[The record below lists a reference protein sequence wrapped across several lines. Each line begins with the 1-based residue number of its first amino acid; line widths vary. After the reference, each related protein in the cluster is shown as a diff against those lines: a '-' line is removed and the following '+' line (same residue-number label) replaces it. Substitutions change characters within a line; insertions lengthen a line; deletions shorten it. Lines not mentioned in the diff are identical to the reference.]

1 MSGLIFR
8 VYMLGPI
15 FNIIKPTFDNSQQL
29 TPTEDAL
36 SLTNLQC
43 QLCVVFNEEKLSKK
57 VKSQKVS

>member
-1 MSGLIFR
+1 MKYLNVNAVRHMSGLIFR

-36 SLTNLQC
+36 SLTKLQC
-43 QLCVVFNEEKLSKK
+43 
-57 VKSQKVS
+57 